1 MRRRR
6 NIEAFSL
13 SFLDCICCGFGAIIL
28 LLVLSKI
35 YEPVVIEE
43 AEENLEQLIALL
55 QEELFNLRG
64 ESVILD
70 RELKLVSQD
79 AASTK
84 MELAELQGDLNRIRG
99 QYEASKQDEEATID
113 EGELRAA
120 RQRLTEEMKR
130 LLPYYR
136 RSDKDAVAGIPVDS
150 EYIIFVIDTSNS
162 MINYNWG
169 LVQRK
174 LREALDAYPEVKGMQ
189 IMNDDGHY
197 MFPEYA
203 GRWIPDTPGRRQ
215 AVVSRMRTWYAQS
228 DSNPVDGIQAAI
240 ETYWAADR
248 KISIYVFGDD
258 FAGSVN
264 IDAVVHTIDRRN
276 RVGADGTRRVRIH
289 GVGFP
294 RGFRGGGEIP
304 KSAGDFAAVMRVLCD
319 RNGGTFVALTD
330 ENR

>member
-64 ESVILD
+64 ESTILD
-70 RELKLVSQD
+70 RQLKKVSQD
-79 AASTK
+79 AASTRIH
-84 MELAELQGDLNRIRG
+84 LAELQGDLNRIRG
-99 QYEASKQDEEATID
+99 QFDASKQEEEATID
-113 EGELRAA
+113 EGKLRAA
-120 RQRLTEEMKR
+120 RQSLTEEMKA
-130 LLPYYR
+130 LLPFYR
-136 RSDKDAVAGIPVDS
+136 RSAEDAVAGIPVDS

-189 IMNDDGHY
+189 IMNDDGLY

-215 AVVSRMRTWYAQS
+215 AIINRMRTWYAQS

-240 ETYWAADR
+240 ETYWAPDK

-264 IDAVVHTIDRRN
+264 IDAVVQTIDRRN

-294 RGFRGGGEIP
+294 RGFRGGGQIP